1 MNTIKRKVRS
11 WTALLPRS
19 LPAGLLIV
27 LLLIVVVL
35 PFILQQEYLVH
46 VLILVLMWA
55 YLGLCWNILGGF
67 GGAMSF
73 GHGLFFGIGAYTTSV
88 LFTRFGVSPW
98 IGMIVSAVLVS
109 IICLL
114 LMYPTFRYGLVGT
127 YFSLVTIAFA
137 EAARPIFTYWSYV
150 GGAQGL
156 LIPLVG
162 GDSLLMYQFDSK
174 RPYYYVILVMTAI
187 AVLIT
192 YVIRHSKLGYYL
204 LAIREDEG
212 AAEAIGVPT
221 TRYKF
226 LGTVISAILTSFGGT
241 FYAQYLLYIE
251 PSIFG
256 VNFSISILLG
266 SYIGGLGTIFGPVLG
281 ALVMTSL
288 REILRIAFG
297 QAAAGLHLV
306 IYGTVLILVISF
318 LPGGI
323 ASLANRLLHRS
334 KSV

>member
-1 MNTIKRKVRS
+1 MG
-11 WTALLPRS
+11 L
-19 LPAGLLIV
+19 AGLAA
-27 LLLIVVVL
+27 IVVTL
-35 PFILQQEYLVH
+35 PFIFREVQYVTH
-46 VLILVLMWA
+46 VVTLILMWA

-67 GGAMSF
+67 GGLTSF
-73 GHGLFFGIGAYTTSV
+73 GHGLYFGIGAYTTGV
-88 LFTRFGVSPW
+88 LFTRFGISPW
-98 IGMIVSAVLVS
+98 MGMIVSAAIVS
-109 IICLL
+109 MACLL

-137 EAARPIFTYWSYV
+137 EASRALINYWNYV

-156 LIPLVG
+156 LIPLVE
-162 GDSLLMYQFDSK
+162 GDSLLMYQFSSK
-174 RPYYYVILVMTAI
+174 RPYYYVILVMTAV

-192 YVIRHSKLGYYL
+192 YAIRHSKLGYYL

-212 AAEAIGVPT
+212 AAEMTGVPT

-226 LGTVISAILTSFGGT
+226 LGMITSAILTAFGGT

-266 SYIGGLGTIFGPVLG
+266 SYIGGLGTISGPVLG

-288 REILRIAFG
+288 REIMRIAFG

-306 IYGTVLILVISF
+306 IYGTVLTLVISF

-323 ASLANRLLHRS
+323 ISLVNRLLYGS
-334 KSV
+334 EAA